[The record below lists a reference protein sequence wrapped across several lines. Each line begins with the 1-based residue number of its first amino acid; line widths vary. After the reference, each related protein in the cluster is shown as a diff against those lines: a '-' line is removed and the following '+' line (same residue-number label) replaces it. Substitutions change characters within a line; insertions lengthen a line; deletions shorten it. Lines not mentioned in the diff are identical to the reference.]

1 MTTIKEL
8 LQERARAM
16 AAHDQDNYGPIYV
29 VGACNAIIADILN
42 ARDDLLTVAPAAGA
56 EVAATVTSA
65 AMIDPAPEP
74 TPEPVAAEPDPP
86 VVVPPNPTSKAKS

>member
-8 LQERARAM
+8 VEERARAM
-16 AAHDQDNYGPIYV
+16 AAHDDDNYGPIYV

-56 EVAATVTSA
+56 EVAAA
-65 AMIDPAPEP
+65 APSPAEVDPAPEL
-74 TPEPVAAEPDPP
+74 TPQPVAAEPDPP
-86 VVVPPNPTSKAKS
+86 VVVPPSQPSKVKS